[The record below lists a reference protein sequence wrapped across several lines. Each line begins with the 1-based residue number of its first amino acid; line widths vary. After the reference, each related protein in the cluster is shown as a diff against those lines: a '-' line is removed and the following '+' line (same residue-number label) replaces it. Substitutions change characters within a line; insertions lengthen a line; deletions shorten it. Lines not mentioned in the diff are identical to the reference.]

1 MSLVLPEIIAFGLF
15 DSRHCFPGMI
25 ETTPRHVTVYEV
37 EQPIETGGIAW
48 LDGVPH
54 PIRKGM
60 ILFAQPGQERRSTL
74 HFKCRYLKFQSQDPA
89 IQELL
94 ETIPEFFE
102 TSREEEYASILDAM
116 REIGEEDSI
125 QWEVR
130 MGARILDLI
139 YLLHKDAGRFVR
151 QQTLL
156 PGRINDRK
164 LRFILEYIDAN
175 FRYQLSLESLAA
187 QVSYSPIYFH
197 KLFCAAM
204 GKTPRKYILE
214 RRIRAAREMLEMG
227 NIPLSNIA
235 MECGFSSQSYFNYIF
250 KKETGMTP
258 SAYIRENNDRY
269 RGKDEEKNDGEA

>member
-1 MSLVLPEIIAFGLF
+1 MSLTVPEIVALGLF
-15 DSRHCFPGMI
+15 DSRNCFPGMT
-25 ETTPRHVTVYEV
+25 ETTSRHVTTYEI
-37 EQPIETGGIAW
+37 EQHIEAGGTAW

-54 PIRKGM
+54 PIEQGS
-60 ILFAQPGQERRSTL
+60 ILFVKPGQERRSTL
-74 HFKCRYLKFQSQDPA
+74 HFKCRYLKFQTKDPA

-94 ETIPEFFE
+94 DTVPEIFE

-116 REIGEEDSI
+116 REIEVEDSYE
-125 QWEVR
+125 WEVR
-130 MGARILDLI
+130 MGAKLLDLI
-139 YLLHKDAGRFVR
+139 SLLHEDAGRFVR
-151 QQTLL
+151 QQTML

-175 FRYQLSLESLAA
+175 YRYPLSLESLAA

-204 GKTPRKYILE
+204 GKTPRKYILD
-214 RRIRAAREMLEMG
+214 RRIRAAREMLVIG

-269 RGKDEEKNDGEA
+269 SGQKEED

>member
-1 MSLVLPEIIAFGLF
+1 MSLTMPEIIAFGLF
-15 DSRHCFPGMI
+15 DSRNCFPGMT
-25 ETTPRHVTVYEV
+25 ETTSRHVTVYEI

-48 LDGVPH
+48 LDGEPH
-54 PIRKGM
+54 PIKVGT
-60 ILFAQPGQERRSTL
+60 ILFIKPGQERRSTL
-74 HFKCRYLKFQSQDPA
+74 HYKCRYLKFQSRDPA
-89 IQELL
+89 IQEMLDAV
-94 ETIPEFFE
+94 PEIFE
-102 TSREEEYASILDAM
+102 TSRGQEYADILDAM

-130 MGARILDLI
+130 MGAKLLDLI
-139 YLLHKDAGRFVR
+139 CLLHEDAGRFVR
-151 QQTLL
+151 QQILL

-175 FRYQLSLESLAA
+175 FRYPLSLESLAA

-235 MECGFSSQSYFNYIF
+235 MECGFSSQSYFNFIF

-269 RGKDEEKNDGEA
+269 RGKKED